1 MKVTTRIAALSAI
14 PMALALSGYVAP
26 ADPALYTMSMDL
38 TNNGE
43 TIAQP
48 ELQVRDGET
57 ATVHIA
63 KPDGRSYRA
72 DVTFTRDDAGMIDMR
87 SQIDATSPTLG
98 DVSFAP
104 KLKLRIGEP
113 VRIEYG
119 NQAPGVRPLRIE
131 ITLSEAS

>member
-1 MKVTTRIAALSAI
+1 MKLATKFAALSAI

-38 TNNGE
+38 TDNGE

-57 ATVHIA
+57 AVVEIA

-72 DVTFTRDDAGMIDMR
+72 ELTFTQNAEGTIDMA

-98 DVSFAP
+98 TVSFAP
-104 KLKLRIGEP
+104 KLKLRMGEP

-119 NQAPGVRPLRIE
+119 NQAPGIRPLRIE
-131 ITLSEAS
+131 VLLDEG